1 MNTRLIIEVSKLQPQ
16 MKQWMDTMHRRPE
29 LSMQEFDTAKYIA
42 EVVKSFGAY
51 ELVEGVG
58 VDSGAY

>member
-1 MNTRLIIEVSKLQPQ
+1 MNKRLIAKISTLQPQ

-29 LSMQEFDTAKYIA
+29 LSMQEFDTARYIA

-51 ELVEGVG
+51 ELAEGVG
-58 VDSGAY
+58 KNGMV